1 MEILKSDADAGI
13 SEIANFY
20 AGKTVLIT
28 GATGFMG
35 KVLVEKLLRSCADLE
50 AIYLL
55 IRTKKGVEPTV
66 RKEQYFKCVVS
77 TKKNYLRFTDH
88 MTLFSL
94 LVFVPHTFPSDLAKV
109 FSSLF

>member
-77 TKKNYLRFTDH
+77 KKKLSSIYRSHDLILPAR
-88 MTLFSL
+88 
-94 LVFVPHTFPSDLAKV
+94 VHTHSQV
-109 FSSLF
+109 I

>member
-1 MEILKSDADAGI
+1 MEILKSDADTGI
-13 SEIANFY
+13 SEIASFY

-50 AIYLL
+50 AIYLF
-55 IRTKKGVEPTV
+55 IRTKKGVEPAV

-77 TKKNYLRFTDH
+77 TKLCPINFPPL
-88 MTLFSL
+88 
-94 LVFVPHTFPSDLAKV
+94 VPHIPNRLS
-109 FSSLF
+109 

>member
-77 TKKNYLRFTDH
+77 IKNYLRFTDH
-88 MTLFSL
+88 MTLVSL
-94 LVFVPHTFPSDLAKV
+94 FVFIPHTFPSDLAKV
-109 FSSLF
+109 FS